1 MKKVTYLLLFVFATV
16 LMSTSC
22 SKDEAVTPED
32 IDEGIT
38 VNDLVGDWNFY
49 SFTFEGR
56 TVYDCDTE
64 FNEDWDY
71 VTLNFLNV
79 TTSTL
84 DIYTDCMD
92 YGESEDYM
100 IDYDYVLE
108 NNNGRIIIN
117 CRDKRKFEILNV
129 DSFDGTTLELELIYS
144 TSSDLCVG
152 AKYVLK
158 K

>member
-1 MKKVTYLLLFVFATV
+1 MKRLTYLMTMLFAILV
-16 LMSTSC
+16 LTTSC
-22 SKDEAVTPED
+22 EKEDPITPEE
-32 IDEGIT
+32 IVEGIT
-38 VNDLVGDWNFY
+38 VNDLVGDWSFY

-71 VTLNFLNV
+71 VTLSFLNV

-92 YGESEDYM
+92 SGELDDYM
-100 IDYDYVLE
+100 IDYDYTLE
-108 NNNGRIIIN
+108 KDGNKVIIN
-117 CRDKRKFEILNV
+117 CRDKRKFEILNI
-129 DSFDGTTLELELIYS
+129 DSFNGTELELKLIYS
-144 TSSDLCVG
+144 TSLSLCVG
-152 AKYVLK
+152 AEYVLK